1 MEEFDQRWGER
12 VPFAAHVLISH
23 GERAWLAQIQDM
35 SEGGCGIF
43 RPPGFDLQVA
53 EIVTLYFHG
62 SPGPAHVAGARV
74 ARTEDGSVG
83 FEYHEPQTVPPG
95 GVVMVDVDIAPYL

>member
-1 MEEFDQRWGER
+1 MDESEQRWGER
-12 VPFAAHVLISH
+12 VPFAAHVLIGH
-23 GERAWLAQIQDM
+23 GERAWLAQIQDL

-62 SPGPAHVAGARV
+62 APGPAEVVGARV
-74 ARTEDGSVG
+74 ARSEPGSVG
-83 FEYHEPQTVPPG
+83 FEYHEPQSVPPG
-95 GVVMVDVDIAPYL
+95 GVVMVDVAIAPYL